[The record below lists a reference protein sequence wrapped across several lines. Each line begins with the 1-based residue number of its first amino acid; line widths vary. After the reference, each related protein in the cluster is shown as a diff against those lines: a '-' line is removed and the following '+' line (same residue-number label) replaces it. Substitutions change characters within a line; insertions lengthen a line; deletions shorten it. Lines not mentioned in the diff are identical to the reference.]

1 MLNEFH
7 NVKSPLGDLGVVF
20 LSLGSNLGDKQK
32 NIEIAYDK
40 IRERIG
46 NIVSVSAFYVSNAV
60 GFQSDNLFV
69 NSACEVSTDLDIFTV
84 VAITQE
90 IEKEIGRAEKSSND
104 TYSDRLIDI
113 DILLA
118 DNLILESPELV
129 IPHPKMHL
137 REFVLVPM
145 CDIAPDVVHPVLGK
159 SMRELLKQIST
170 SSLPHTPPRT
180 TPLQTFAI
188 TALSKNDTT
197 ARPLFAP
204 IAQPIDKATIYH
216 N

>member
-7 NVKSPLGDLGVVF
+7 NVKSPLADLGVVL

-69 NSACEVSTDLDIFTV
+69 NSVCEVNTDLDIFTV

-90 IEKEIGRAEKSSND
+90 IEKEIGREEKSCND
-104 TYSDRLIDI
+104 VYSDRLIDI
-113 DILLA
+113 DILLV
-118 DNLILESPELV
+118 DNLIFESPELI

-159 SMRELLKQIST
+159 SMRELKENLEVI
-170 SSLPHTPPRT
+170 
-180 TPLQTFAI
+180 
-188 TALSKNDTT
+188 
-197 ARPLFAP
+197 
-204 IAQPIDKATIYH
+204 
-216 N
+216 